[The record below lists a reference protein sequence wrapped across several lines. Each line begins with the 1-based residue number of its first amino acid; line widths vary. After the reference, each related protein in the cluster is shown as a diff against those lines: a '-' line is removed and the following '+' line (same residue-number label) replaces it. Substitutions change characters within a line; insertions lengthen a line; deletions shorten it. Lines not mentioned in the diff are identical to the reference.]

1 MATSHKGEQGNVKDP
16 SHDGR
21 LKENREAGRTKG
33 TTPASAARQH
43 GDGSHGSQSQAKSG
57 ESHSAGKHET
67 GRQETASRQENKSS
81 QASDSSDLKSR
92 EYRDEQG
99 TGHHHTRTYQEQNM
113 G

>member
-16 SHDGR
+16 AHDGR

-33 TTPASAARQH
+33 TTPGSAARQQ
-43 GDGSHGSQSQAKSG
+43 GETAGSHGGSG
-57 ESHSAGKHET
+57 TDGKTSESHAGKH
-67 GRQETASRQENKSS
+67 QEAVSHAAPSHKDE
-81 QASDSSDLKSR
+81 SSDLKSR

-99 TGHHHTRTYQEQNM
+99 NVHHHTHSYQDQHK